1 MGLNKTSVAGKSRC
15 ATSARGGPA
24 QVRLPGGCAT
34 ARKTHARPR
43 SPASGGP
50 GPLMA
55 PTSRETPGPASRR
68 GPGGTAEL
76 ESAEDVNGGA
86 AHETGASRFG
96 GVGSGGYPDE
106 GMAGTP
112 PPTPGRR
119 PREWSQ
125 SPRPEVGAPLALL
138 PYLPRGLRSPLFG
151 RPQP

>member
-1 MGLNKTSVAGKSRC
+1 M
-15 ATSARGGPA
+15 
-24 QVRLPGGCAT
+24 RLPGGCAT